1 LVIGEL
7 GTGYLVMEIENWV
20 LVKYFAN
27 YLIPDTEYP
36 EIKNRPAGQVS
47 VQFHLLKS
55 ILIFLYL

>member
-27 YLIPDTEYP
+27 YLIADTDFERLYQYP
-36 EIKNRPAGQVS
+36 IANNQY
-47 VQFHLLKS
+47 QNF
-55 ILIFLYL
+55 